1 MLDEYVRNKRY
12 ETQQQ
17 LIPTIVEK
25 PQEEQ
30 KQEQVK
36 SVTGKLK
43 IKPIMMKVYTTN
55 EKIDPGLNPFVG
67 QQLISEDKQPE
78 PLQYKPADSSPAK
91 TAQNVEMAIESIP
104 AIESLPAL
112 KP

>member
-1 MLDEYVRNKRY
+1 M
-12 ETQQQ
+12 
-17 LIPTIVEK
+17 EK

-55 EKIDPGLNPFVG
+55 EKIDPGVNPFVG
-67 QQLISEDKQPE
+67 
-78 PLQYKPADSSPAK
+78 
-91 TAQNVEMAIESIP
+91 
-104 AIESLPAL
+104 
-112 KP
+112 